1 MVKKTINYDV
11 LKERSLQNPE
21 VKAVYDTLEPAYQ
34 VTCLRIQQGMTQE
47 ELANRVGTKQPN
59 IARLESGERESS
71 IDLLRRVAEALGG
84 KLLIRIEM
92 PQDRGSGT
100 TCP

>member
-1 MVKKTINYDV
+1 MSKKTINYDM
-11 LKERSLQNPE
+11 LKEQSFQNPE
-21 VKAVYDTLEPAYQ
+21 VKALYDALEPAYQ

-47 ELANRVGTKQPN
+47 ELANKVGTKQPN
-59 IARLESGERESS
+59 IARLESGESESS
-71 IDLLRRVAEALGG
+71 IDLLRRVAKALGG

-100 TCP
+100 PCP